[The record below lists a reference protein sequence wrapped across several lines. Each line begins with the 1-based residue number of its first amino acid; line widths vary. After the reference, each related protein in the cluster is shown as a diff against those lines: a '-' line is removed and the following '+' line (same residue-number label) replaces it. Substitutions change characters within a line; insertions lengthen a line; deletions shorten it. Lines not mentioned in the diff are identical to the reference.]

1 MRLMQF
7 VIGTVCLFL
16 STFSFSQHAGYDE
29 KAALSISQAVIGQ
42 KINNYQLTDTRG
54 GIVNLHDLL
63 GKPLIVSLIYT
74 SCYHICP
81 MTTQHLRDVV
91 DIGRDTFG
99 DDFNVV
105 TIGFDTL
112 VDTPPMMEQFAKK
125 QQVDDANWLF
135 LSTDAKTINELIKDY
150 GFQFFSA
157 PHGFDHLI
165 QASIVKANGEVY
177 RQVYGVNFEMPLL
190 LEPLK
195 ELILGESAEAS
206 LLQNVTNKIRL
217 FCTVYD
223 AKNER
228 YYIDYSVFIG
238 TFIGIMCV
246 GLFGYQ
252 LAKEWRK
259 TLNSS

>member
-1 MRLMQF
+1 MRIIKVL
-7 VIGTVCLFL
+7 IGTVCVLFSAL
-16 STFSFSQHAGYDE
+16 TISQQNGYDE
-29 KAALSISQAVIGQ
+29 KAALAISQAVIGRR
-42 KINNYQLTDTRG
+42 IGNYQLTDTRG
-54 GIVNLHDLL
+54 GIVRLRDLQ

-81 MTTQHLRDVV
+81 MTTKHLRDVV
-91 DIGRDTFG
+91 GKARDTFG
-99 DDFNVV
+99 DKFNVV

-112 VDTPPMMEQFAKK
+112 VDTPPMMEQFARK

-135 LSTDAKTINELIKDY
+135 LSTDAETISELVKDF

-165 QASIVKANGEVY
+165 QSTVVKADGEVY

-190 LEPLK
+190 FEPLK

-206 LLQNVTNKIRL
+206 LLQNVVNKVRL

-228 YYIDYSVFIG
+228 YYIDYSIFIG

-252 LAKEWRK
+252 LQKEWRK
-259 TLNSS
+259 TLKST

>member
-1 MRLMQF
+1 MKVIRV
-7 VIGTVCLFL
+7 VIGTVCLMV
-16 STFSFSQHAGYDE
+16 STLAIGQQNGYDE
-29 KAALSISQAVIGQ
+29 KAALAISQAVIGR
-42 KINNYQLTDTRG
+42 KIGDYQLTDTRG
-54 GIVNLHDLL
+54 RFVNLRDLQ

-81 MTTQHLRDVV
+81 MTTKHLRDVV
-91 DIGRDTFG
+91 GKARDTFG

-112 VDTPPMMEQFAKK
+112 VDTPPMMEQFARK

-135 LSTDAKTINELIKDY
+135 LSTDAETISELVKDF

-165 QASIVKANGEVY
+165 QSTVVKADGEVY

-190 LEPLK
+190 FEPLK

-206 LLQNVTNKIRL
+206 LLQNVFNKVRL
-217 FCTVYD
+217 FCTIYD

-228 YYIDYSVFIG
+228 YYVDYSIFIG

-252 LAKEWRK
+252 LQKEWRK
-259 TLNSS
+259 TLKST